1 MKRIKDFIML
11 FRGKWCIWL
20 ITNIVTILLIF
31 YVNIKFVNLIKSQP
45 YFDACLLF
53 VCMMFLSWL
62 VPNLCC
68 IKLDFELIKNK
79 NRFFTLKDFFVW
91 WCFFNFTALG
101 FYAIC
106 FRLSL

>member
-31 YVNIKFVNLIKSQP
+31 YVNIKFINLLKGQP
-45 YFDACLLF
+45 HFDTFFVYMMCLP
-53 VCMMFLSWL
+53 WL
-62 VPNLCC
+62 VSNLCC

-91 WCFFNFTALG
+91 WCILNFTSLG
-101 FYAIC
+101 FYAIG